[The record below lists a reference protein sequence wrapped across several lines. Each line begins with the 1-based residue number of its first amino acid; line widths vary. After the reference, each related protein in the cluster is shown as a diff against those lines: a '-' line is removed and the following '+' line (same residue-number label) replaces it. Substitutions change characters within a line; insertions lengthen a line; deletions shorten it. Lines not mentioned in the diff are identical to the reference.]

1 MCHLKNEERFSY
13 PLKIYNGF
21 EKINIDN
28 ETNLFKNH

>member
-1 MCHLKNEERFSY
+1 MSFEKWRKKSY